1 MEEPIM
7 REHLIVSGR
16 GQVTLPASIR
26 KKYGIGPGDIVIL
39 DDQSGQ
45 MVLKPAAV
53 MEVDIYTDE
62 QVRMWD
68 EEDQL
73 TETARTRIL
82 GKLGHKA

>member
-1 MEEPIM
+1 M

-16 GQVTLPASIR
+16 GQVTLPASLR
-26 KKYGIGPGDIVIL
+26 KKYGIAPGDVLIL

-53 MEVDIYTDE
+53 VEVDLYTDQE
-62 QVRMWD
+62 IRLWD

-73 TETARTRIL
+73 TKDERTRIL
-82 GKLGHKA
+82 AKLGHEA

>member
-1 MEEPIM
+1 M

-26 KKYGIGPGDIVIL
+26 KKYGIGPGDVVIL

-62 QVRMWD
+62 QVRLWD

-73 TETARTRIL
+73 TETERTRIL
-82 GKLGHKA
+82 AKLGHKA

>member
-1 MEEPIM
+1 M

-26 KKYGIGPGDIVIL
+26 NKYGIGPGDVMIL

-45 MVLKPAAV
+45 MVLKPSV
-53 MEVDIYTDE
+53 VVEVEIYTDE
-62 QVRMWD
+62 QVRQWD

-73 TETARTRIL
+73 TEPERARVL
-82 GKLGHKA
+82 SALGHKA

>member
-1 MEEPIM
+1 M

-26 KKYGIGPGDIVIL
+26 KKYGIGPGDVVIL

-62 QVRMWD
+62 QVRLWD

-73 TETARTRIL
+73 TETERKRIL
-82 GKLGHKA
+82 AKLGHKA

>member
-73 TETARTRIL
+73 TETERTRIL
-82 GKLGHKA
+82 AKLGHKA

>member
-1 MEEPIM
+1 M

-62 QVRMWD
+62 QVRLWD

-73 TETARTRIL
+73 TETERKRIL
-82 GKLGHKA
+82 AKLGHKA

>member
-73 TETARTRIL
+73 TETERTRIL

>member
-1 MEEPIM
+1 
-7 REHLIVSGR
+7 
-16 GQVTLPASIR
+16 
-26 KKYGIGPGDIVIL
+26 
-39 DDQSGQ
+39 

-73 TETARTRIL
+73 TETERTRIL

>member
-1 MEEPIM
+1 M

-53 MEVDIYTDE
+53 VEVDIYTDE
-62 QVRMWD
+62 QIRLWD
-68 EEDQL
+68 DEDQL
-73 TETARTRIL
+73 TDEERTRIL
-82 GKLGHKA
+82 AKLDRKA